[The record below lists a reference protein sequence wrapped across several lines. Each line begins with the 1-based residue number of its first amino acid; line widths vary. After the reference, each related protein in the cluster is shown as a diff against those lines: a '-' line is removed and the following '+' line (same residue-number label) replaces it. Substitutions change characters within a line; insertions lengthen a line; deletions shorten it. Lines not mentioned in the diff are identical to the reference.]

1 MGNDGGSIP
10 TRRELVKNAARDPN
24 TSEAKATQLE
34 SQTHAWTYCPLSQ
47 RPLSTPIVS
56 DCAGTLYNKDAIIE
70 HLLPSDD
77 SSPETKSDHE
87 EVLKGRVKSLRD
99 VVEVK
104 FQTEKDEVAKLER
117 RLCPITSK
125 ELGATTKSVYLV
137 PCGHAFAEVA
147 TREVAGEACM
157 QCNEPYV
164 SENIITILPIT
175 KEDIGR
181 LDERIKKL
189 RDAGLTHSLKKAPGT
204 KKRKKHTE
212 TETNESKLTDDAQS
226 KIPTGIP
233 DDVSSTVQLK
243 NGPSASAG
251 RIKNAATASLTAK
264 VLDEQAE
271 RNKRRKLGLN
281 DNLKSLFSNT
291 GPDELKGAR
300 DFMTRGPSPIEW
312 ILVSTM
318 ARTSSGD
325 IYSFLI
331 DLIPLPFPS
340 SQFPTSGTIIT
351 VSNFGLQG
359 NQFSMSPI
367 NCTETPTELPQKY
380 PHEAWSMPYTVP
392 NSCNKPFEKRTSSTC
407 DCSDY
412 FDSHRHQNPFDSC
425 QKPVPPLARPE
436 ENIKKAGAPVCQYYF
451 RDSANKLPE
460 LSGILA
466 SWPRNGGGTGKSDG
480 VTGAPGCSSS
490 EAVASKLVAAAAIVS
505 LARNSF

>member
-24 TSEAKATQLE
+24 TTEAKATQLE

-70 HLLPSDD
+70 HLLPSED
-77 SSPETKSDHE
+77 SSPEAKSDHE

-104 FQTEKDEVAKLER
+104 FQTEKDEVAKAEK

-164 SENIITILPIT
+164 SENIITILPTT
-175 KEDIGR
+175 KEDIAR
-181 LDERIKKL
+181 LDERIKRL
-189 RDAGLTHSLKKAPGT
+189 RDAGLAHSLKKAPGS
-204 KKRKKHTE
+204 KKRKKHAE
-212 TETNESKLTDDAQS
+212 TETKQTIERPSEGSGIKSKNDVKS
-226 KIPTGIP
+226 KIPVGIP
-233 DDVSSTVQLK
+233 DDVSSILQLK
-243 NGPSASAG
+243 DGPSASAG

-291 GPDELKGAR
+291 GSGELKGAG
-300 DFMTRGPSPIEW
+300 DFMTRG
-312 ILVSTM
+312 
-318 ARTSSGD
+318 
-325 IYSFLI
+325 YS
-331 DLIPLPFPS
+331 LP
-340 SQFPTSGTIIT
+340 
-351 VSNFGLQG
+351 
-359 NQFSMSPI
+359 
-367 NCTETPTELPQKY
+367 
-380 PHEAWSMPYTVP
+380 
-392 NSCNKPFEKRTSSTC
+392 
-407 DCSDY
+407 
-412 FDSHRHQNPFDSC
+412 
-425 QKPVPPLARPE
+425 
-436 ENIKKAGAPVCQYYF
+436 KK
-451 RDSANKLPE
+451 
-460 LSGILA
+460 
-466 SWPRNGGGTGKSDG
+466 T
-480 VTGAPGCSSS
+480 
-490 EAVASKLVAAAAIVS
+490 
-505 LARNSF
+505 